1 MCRLKLASHACHYNN
16 RVESKKEIPE
26 ISQAT
31 CMDIEDMVSMGKKHI
46 FCPYYMTKE
55 RRGEADI
62 IFTPYNYLLDPLS
75 RKSLG
80 KLYSVD

>member
-1 MCRLKLASHACHYNN
+1 
-16 RVESKKEIPE
+16 
-26 ISQAT
+26 
-31 CMDIEDMVSMGKKHI
+31 MDIEDMVSMGKKHI